1 MKEYVLSPVKKDI
14 DIKKNRKSKNT
25 VMIIEKPVNIA
36 SSSVNMPNSNAP
48 MDIREQVSEEKL
60 LMKMQSTTS
69 LKYT

>member
-36 SSSVNMPNSNAP
+36 SSSVNMPNSHAP